1 MIYLSKIIF
10 LFILFFTYPLTAQ
23 ISDIKYSTSNE
34 EIIISIDSDS
44 IATYAM
50 LAAGTEKKETVILL
64 HGLPGNERNLDL
76 AQELRKNGFN
86 VIYFNY
92 RGAWG
97 SQGEFSY
104 ANCLQDVSEVIDFFS
119 KPENSEKYKIK
130 TDSYILFGHSLGGG
144 IALISGAL
152 DNRVKKIAVY
162 SPFHIGTASDES
174 LHWAYEYSKSLFML
188 ELNPEKFYNELL
200 TNKNIYN
207 VVNYNKELLQK
218 PLLIL
223 DENERNKIW
232 IEKLKNVEYV
242 LMQTDHSFSDKIFI
256 GIDDVFEDT
265 IAPDF
270 LFLNIFS

>member
-1 MIYLSKIIF
+1 
-10 LFILFFTYPLTAQ
+10 
-23 ISDIKYSTSNE
+23 
-34 EIIISIDSDS
+34 
-44 IATYAM
+44 M
-50 LAAGTEKKETVILL
+50 LHCYRLL
-64 HGLPGNERNLDL
+64 P
-76 AQELRKNGFN
+76 
-86 VIYFNY
+86 V
-92 RGAWG
+92 
-97 SQGEFSY
+97 
-104 ANCLQDVSEVIDFFS
+104 
-119 KPENSEKYKIK
+119 KYKIK

-174 LHWAYEYSKSLFML
+174 LYWAYEYSKSLFML

-242 LMQTDHSFSDKIFI
+242 LMKTDHSFSDKRSELITKVI
-256 GIDDVFEDT
+256 NW
-265 IAPDF
+265 
-270 LFLNIFS
+270 LNN